1 VFPFRTE
8 TEISK
13 AQILHNK
20 CCKHTTNRAS
30 SVPSMMAPI
39 KGSFLLDDDDTGIA
53 TETHR
58 KEQPTSKFTENYVS
72 ICAS

>member
-1 VFPFRTE
+1 
-8 TEISK
+8 
-13 AQILHNK
+13 
-20 CCKHTTNRAS
+20 
-30 SVPSMMAPI
+30 MAPI
-39 KGSFLLDDDDTGIA
+39 KGSSLLDDDDTGIA